1 MKRFSEINAGVVGVG
16 FIGTAHVEALR
27 RIGVNVVG
35 VVGSSPERAR
45 LKAEA
50 ADLPL
55 VYDSIEDLA
64 ADPIVDAIHIATP
77 NNVHHSQVIACLDA
91 GKHVICE
98 KPLAVSVEQ
107 SADLVARAAA
117 TSLVNAVCFNL
128 RFYAHVLQAR
138 QMVASGDLGDVN
150 LVTGRY
156 FQDWLLKDT
165 DWNWRLV
172 PEEAGELRAVADI
185 GSHWLDLIRFM
196 TGQNVTEVMAEL
208 HTFVPVRRHPAGPV
222 ETFAGTS
229 DDADLIEEPM
239 TSDDAA
245 SIMLR
250 FENGA
255 TGLAAISQVSAGR
268 KNSIQFEID
277 GGQSSVSWDSENPDL
292 LLIGHRDR
300 ANELLNRD
308 PSLVAPSVAAHIG
321 YPGGHV
327 EGYPDTFRALFAS
340 VYRDIAAG
348 KPSTMPEYPT
358 FADGHDALLVTDAV
372 AKSAAEQRWTRV
384 TR

>member
-1 MKRFSEINAGVVGVG
+1 
-16 FIGTAHVEALR
+16 
-27 RIGVNVVG
+27 
-35 VVGSSPERAR
+35 
-45 LKAEA
+45 
-50 ADLPL
+50 
-55 VYDSIEDLA
+55 
-64 ADPIVDAIHIATP
+64 
-77 NNVHHSQVIACLDA
+77 
-91 GKHVICE
+91 
-98 KPLAVSVEQ
+98 
-107 SADLVARAAA
+107 
-117 TSLVNAVCFNL
+117 
-128 RFYAHVLQAR
+128 
-138 QMVASGDLGDVN
+138 
-150 LVTGRY
+150 
-156 FQDWLLKDT
+156 
-165 DWNWRLV
+165 
-172 PEEAGELRAVADI
+172 
-185 GSHWLDLIRFM
+185 
-196 TGQNVTEVMAEL
+196 
-208 HTFVPVRRHPAGPV
+208 
-222 ETFAGTS
+222 
-229 DDADLIEEPM
+229 M